1 MELILWRHA
10 EAEPGEPD
18 GDDNARALTSRG
30 QRHAARVGAWLDR
43 ALPGDCR
50 ILTSPAKR
58 CVQTVKALGRRYEV
72 AEALGTGSSAEAI
85 IQAAGWPGQRQ
96 PVLVVG
102 HQPLLGEVASSVLSG
117 RKQDW
122 RIRKAG
128 VFWIEHKG
136 SDGLPTIRLVVGP
149 DLIGKLR

>member
-18 GDDNARALTSRG
+18 IERALTSKG
-30 QRHAARVGAWLDR
+30 KRHAARMGAWLDR
-43 ALPGDCR
+43 TLPRDCR

-58 CVQTVKALGRRYEV
+58 CVQTVQALGRRYELR
-72 AEALGTGSSAEAI
+72 EELGTGSNAEAI
-85 IQAAGWPGQRQ
+85 IQACGWPGQRR

-102 HQPLLGEVASSVLSG
+102 HQPLLGEVASSVLCG

-128 VFWIEHKG
+128 VFWIEHKE
-136 SDGLPTIRLVVGP
+136 SDGMPYVRLVVGP

>member
-1 MELILWRHA
+1 M
-10 EAEPGEPD
+10 
-18 GDDNARALTSRG
+18 
-30 QRHAARVGAWLDR
+30 
-43 ALPGDCR
+43 
-50 ILTSPAKR
+50 
-58 CVQTVKALGRRYEV
+58 QTVKALGRRYEV

>member
-10 EAEPGEPD
+10 EAEPAAPD
-18 GDDNARALTSRG
+18 GDDSSRALTAKG
-30 QRHAARVGAWLDR
+30 QRHAARVGAWLNR
-43 ALPGDCR
+43 VLPEDCR
-50 ILTSPAKR
+50 ILSSPAKR
-58 CVQTVKALGRRYEV
+58 CTQTVKALGRRYEV
-72 AEALGTGSSAEAI
+72 VEALGTESDAEAI
-85 IQAAGWPGQRQ
+85 IQACGWPGHRQ

-102 HQPLLGEVASSVLSG
+102 HQPLLGEVASSVLCG

-136 SDGLPTIRLVVGP
+136 SDGVPYIRLVAGP